1 MAKPPIYYTTPI
13 YYVNDKPHIGHAY
26 TSLATDVL
34 ARFKRLDGHEV
45 FFLTGTD
52 EHGQKVE
59 KAAKDAGEDP
69 QAFTD
74 RVSQAFRDL
83 TVTMGF
89 SNDDFIRTTEA
100 RHKAACVAL
109 WKELAARG
117 EIYLGDYEGWYAV
130 RDEAFYGPDEL
141 TERDGVKYAPSGA
154 PVEWVREP
162 SYFFRLSKWLPELL
176 RRFDLPD
183 GDPERIDIQP
193 ESRRNEVRAFV
204 AQGLKDFAGK
214 PEKLDLSVSRT
225 SFTWG
230 VKVPGD
236 EAHVMYVWVD
246 ALTNY
251 ITAAGY
257 PDTTNP
263 RWKFW
268 PTDVHFVGKDIVR
281 FHTIYW
287 PAMLLAAGLAP
298 PKRVFAHGWWT
309 NEGQKISKSLGN
321 VIDPVSLVEEYG
333 LDPVR
338 YFLLRE
344 VPFGQDGDFAR
355 KALINRLNGELADAL
370 GNLANRTLSLIQRNC
385 EGKLPAPVAF
395 SNPSPDPRTEGLAH
409 TWEENDREFL
419 EEAGLAM
426 TPSEAASDEPPESS
440 LVKQVRSLLND
451 QKFDGALA
459 VIFASVREANAYIT
473 REQPWKLKKDGFDKR
488 ASEVLRRLHDA
499 LRLHATLLQPF
510 MPTTMAALLDQLAV
524 PAEARDI
531 AALGT
536 PMADG
541 VALPP
546 PAPLF
551 RKIELP
557 A

>member
-1 MAKPPIYYTTPI
+1 MGKPHTYLTTPI

-26 TSLATDVL
+26 TSLATDVM
-34 ARFKRLDGHEV
+34 ARFKRMDGHEV

-83 TVTMGF
+83 TATMGF
-89 SNDDFIRTTEA
+89 SNDDFIRTTEP

-109 WKELAARG
+109 WQVLAEKG
-117 EIYLGDYEGWYAV
+117 EIYLGHYEGWYAV

-141 TERDGVKYAPSGA
+141 TEREGVKYAPSGA

-162 SYFFRLSKWLPELL
+162 SYFFRLGRWLPELL
-176 RRFDLPD
+176 RRYDLPE
-183 GDPERIDIQP
+183 GHPERIDIQP

-204 AQGLKDFAGK
+204 QQGLKEFGEGSD
-214 PEKLDLSVSRT
+214 KLDLSISRT

-257 PDTTNP
+257 PDEAAP

-268 PTDVHFVGKDIVR
+268 PADVHFVGKDIVR

-287 PAMLLAAGLAP
+287 PAMLLAAGLPVAR
-298 PKRVFAHGWWT
+298 RVFAHGWWT

-321 VIDPVSLVEEYG
+321 VIDPVALVEEYG

-355 KALINRLNGELADAL
+355 KALVNRLNGELADAL
-370 GNLANRTLSLIQRNC
+370 GNLANRVLSLIQRNC
-385 EGKLPAPVAF
+385 AGVLPGEGDAAIGGAMLEGVRALPEVVRQRIDRQEF
-395 SNPSPDPRTEGLAH
+395 HLA
-409 TWEENDREFL
+409 L
-419 EEAGLAM
+419 E
-426 TPSEAASDEPPESS
+426 
-440 LVKQVRSLLND
+440 
-451 QKFDGALA
+451 A
-459 VIFASVREANAYIT
+459 VMASVREANAYIT
-473 REQPWKLKKDGFDKR
+473 VEAPWALKKTDPVR
-488 ASEVLRRLHDA
+488 MAVVLRHLHTA
-499 LRLHATLLQPF
+499 LRVYGTLLQAF
-510 MPTTMAALLDQLAV
+510 MPETAGKLLDQLGV
-524 PAEARDI
+524 PAGAREI
-531 AALGT
+531 AALEVAM
-536 PMADG
+536 PEG

-546 PAPLF
+546 PSPLF
-551 RKIELP
+551 RKVEL
-557 A
+557 AAA